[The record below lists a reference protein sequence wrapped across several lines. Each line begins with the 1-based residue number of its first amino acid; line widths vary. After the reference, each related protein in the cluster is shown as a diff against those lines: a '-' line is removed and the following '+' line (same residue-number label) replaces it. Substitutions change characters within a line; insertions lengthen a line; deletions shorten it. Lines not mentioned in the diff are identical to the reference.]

1 MRGAT
6 LPVSL
11 TAGGGD
17 LVEMLVV
24 TSDVLVMLVTIVHS
38 PGGAVDGHV
47 LDRVVI
53 APVTLASASVT
64 TSV

>member
-1 MRGAT
+1 
-6 LPVSL
+6 
-11 TAGGGD
+11 
-17 LVEMLVV
+17 MLVV